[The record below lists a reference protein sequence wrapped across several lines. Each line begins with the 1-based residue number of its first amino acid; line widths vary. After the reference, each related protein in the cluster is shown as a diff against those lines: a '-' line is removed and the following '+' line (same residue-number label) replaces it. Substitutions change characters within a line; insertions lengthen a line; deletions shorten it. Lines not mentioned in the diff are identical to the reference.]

1 MQVSIYR
8 SSVTEGLYV
17 YVAPETNVD
26 SLPDP
31 VKRQLGTPEL
41 AMEFELDS
49 ERKLPNAD
57 TAEVLEKLA
66 SQGFYIQM
74 PKSIE
79 AILADL
85 SARAVLGNKK

>member
-8 SSVTEGLYV
+8 SSVTDGLYV
-17 YVAPETNVD
+17 YLAPETSVD

-31 VKRQLGTPEL
+31 VRRQLGTPEL
-41 AMEFELDS
+41 AMELELDS
-49 ERKLPNAD
+49 DRKLPNAD
-57 TAEVLEKLA
+57 AAEVLKKLE

-79 AILADL
+79 TILADL

>member
-1 MQVSIYR
+1 VYLAPDT
-8 SSVTEGLYV
+8 SVD
-17 YVAPETNVD
+17 A
-26 SLPDP
+26 LPDP

-41 AMEFELDS
+41 AMELDLDS
-49 ERKLPNAD
+49 ERQLPNAD